1 MSKAEEIKIY
11 GAKEHNLKNIDLV
24 IPRNK
29 LVVFTGLSGSGKSSL
44 AFDTLF
50 AEGQRRYIE
59 TFSAYARQFIGGM
72 ERPDVDKIEG
82 LSPVISI
89 EQKTVS
95 KSPRSTVGT
104 ITELY
109 DFLRLLFSRV
119 ASAYSSETGEL
130 MVKYTD
136 DQLANLLSTTY
147 KSKKVAILASKVRAR
162 KGHYR
167 ELFEQIVKTG
177 YTKVALLNQASS
189 DARNGLNIESLN
201 KFFMLIEITDGF
213 GGNELFN
220 KIARVNAARLLYA
233 DKKYDEA
240 LNLLEKYSSSSSAMI
255 HELLGD
261 ILAKQ
266 EKIDLAV
273 NQYLLSKDKY
283 TDETSTL
290 IVSMKISNLSK

>member
-1 MSKAEEIKIY
+1 MNEIFENDSVITRAHNFYTTNKALIIWIAVIVLITIAIFFALNQISKSNNEKAAEIY
-11 GAKEHNLKNIDLV
+11 NDWMLQE
-24 IPRNK
+24 
-29 LVVFTGLSGSGKSSL
+29 
-44 AFDTLF
+44 
-50 AEGQRRYIE
+50 IE
-59 TFSAYARQFIGGM
+59 TDDGK
-72 ERPDVDKIEG
+72 KISTDLFNE
-82 LSPVISI
+82 LI
-89 EQKTVS
+89 VS
-95 KSPRSTVGT
+95 HK
-104 ITELY
+104 
-109 DFLRLLFSRV
+109 
-119 ASAYSSETGEL
+119 
-130 MVKYTD
+130 
-136 DQLANLLSTTY
+136 
-147 KSKKVAILASKVRAR
+147 
-162 KGHYR
+162 
-167 ELFEQIVKTG
+167 KTG

-240 LNLLEKYSSSSSAMI
+240 LNSLEKYSSSSSAMI

-283 TDETSTL
+283 TDETSIL

>member
-1 MSKAEEIKIY
+1 MNEIFENDSVITRAHNFYTTNKALIIWIAVIVLITIAIFFALNQISKSNNEKAAEIY
-11 GAKEHNLKNIDLV
+11 NDWMLQE
-24 IPRNK
+24 
-29 LVVFTGLSGSGKSSL
+29 
-44 AFDTLF
+44 
-50 AEGQRRYIE
+50 IE
-59 TFSAYARQFIGGM
+59 TDDGK
-72 ERPDVDKIEG
+72 KI
-82 LSPVISI
+82 
-89 EQKTVS
+89 
-95 KSPRSTVGT
+95 STDLFN
-104 ITELY
+104 ELI
-109 DFLRLLFSRV
+109 
-119 ASAYSSETGEL
+119 ASH
-130 MVKYTD
+130 K
-136 DQLANLLSTTY
+136 
-147 KSKKVAILASKVRAR
+147 
-162 KGHYR
+162 
-167 ELFEQIVKTG
+167 KTG

-266 EKIDLAV
+266 EKIDLAK

-283 TDETSTL
+283 TDETSTS

>member
-1 MSKAEEIKIY
+1 MNEIFENDSAITRAHNFYTTNKALIIWIAVIVLITIAIFFALNQISKSNNEKAAEIY
-11 GAKEHNLKNIDLV
+11 NDWMLQE
-24 IPRNK
+24 
-29 LVVFTGLSGSGKSSL
+29 
-44 AFDTLF
+44 
-50 AEGQRRYIE
+50 IE
-59 TFSAYARQFIGGM
+59 TDDGK
-72 ERPDVDKIEG
+72 KISTDLFNE
-82 LSPVISI
+82 LI
-89 EQKTVS
+89 VS
-95 KSPRSTVGT
+95 HK
-104 ITELY
+104 
-109 DFLRLLFSRV
+109 
-119 ASAYSSETGEL
+119 
-130 MVKYTD
+130 
-136 DQLANLLSTTY
+136 
-147 KSKKVAILASKVRAR
+147 
-162 KGHYR
+162 
-167 ELFEQIVKTG
+167 KTG

-273 NQYLLSKDKY
+273 DQYLLSKDKY
-283 TDETSTL
+283 TDETSIL

>member
-1 MSKAEEIKIY
+1 MNEIFENDSVITRVHNFYNTYKALIIGIAVIVLTTIFVFFALNQISKSNNEKAAEIY
-11 GAKEHNLKNIDLV
+11 NDWMLQE
-24 IPRNK
+24 
-29 LVVFTGLSGSGKSSL
+29 
-44 AFDTLF
+44 
-50 AEGQRRYIE
+50 IE
-59 TFSAYARQFIGGM
+59 TDDGK
-72 ERPDVDKIEG
+72 KISTDLFNE
-82 LSPVISI
+82 LI
-89 EQKTVS
+89 VS
-95 KSPRSTVGT
+95 HK
-104 ITELY
+104 
-109 DFLRLLFSRV
+109 
-119 ASAYSSETGEL
+119 
-130 MVKYTD
+130 
-136 DQLANLLSTTY
+136 
-147 KSKKVAILASKVRAR
+147 
-162 KGHYR
+162 
-167 ELFEQIVKTG
+167 KTG

-283 TDETSTL
+283 TDETSIL

>member
-1 MSKAEEIKIY
+1 MNEIFENDSVITRAHNFYTTNKALIIWIAVIILITIAIFFALNQISKSNNEKAAEIY
-11 GAKEHNLKNIDLV
+11 NDWMLQE
-24 IPRNK
+24 
-29 LVVFTGLSGSGKSSL
+29 
-44 AFDTLF
+44 
-50 AEGQRRYIE
+50 IE
-59 TFSAYARQFIGGM
+59 TDDGK
-72 ERPDVDKIEG
+72 KISTDLFNE
-82 LSPVISI
+82 LI
-89 EQKTVS
+89 VS
-95 KSPRSTVGT
+95 HK
-104 ITELY
+104 
-109 DFLRLLFSRV
+109 
-119 ASAYSSETGEL
+119 
-130 MVKYTD
+130 
-136 DQLANLLSTTY
+136 
-147 KSKKVAILASKVRAR
+147 
-162 KGHYR
+162 
-167 ELFEQIVKTG
+167 KTG

-283 TDETSTL
+283 TDETSIL

>member
-1 MSKAEEIKIY
+1 MNEIFENDSVITRVHNFYNTYKALMIGRAVIVLTTIFVFFALNQISKSNNENAAEIY
-11 GAKEHNLKNIDLV
+11 NDW
-24 IPRNK
+24 
-29 LVVFTGLSGSGKSSL
+29 
-44 AFDTLF
+44 TLQ
-50 AEGQRRYIE
+50 EIE
-59 TFSAYARQFIGGM
+59 TDDGKKISTDLFNELIG
-72 ERPDVDKIEG
+72 
-82 LSPVISI
+82 S
-89 EQKTVS
+89 
-95 KSPRSTVGT
+95 
-104 ITELY
+104 
-109 DFLRLLFSRV
+109 
-119 ASAYSSETGEL
+119 
-130 MVKYTD
+130 
-136 DQLANLLSTTY
+136 Y
-147 KSKKVAILASKVRAR
+147 K
-162 KGHYR
+162 
-167 ELFEQIVKTG
+167 KTG
-177 YTKVALLNQASS
+177 YTKLALLNQASS

-266 EKIDLAV
+266 EKIDLAK

-283 TDETSTL
+283 TDETSTS

>member
-1 MSKAEEIKIY
+1 MNEIFENDSVITRVHNFYNTYKALIIGIAVIVLTTIFVFFALNQISKSNNENAAEIY
-11 GAKEHNLKNIDLV
+11 NDW
-24 IPRNK
+24 
-29 LVVFTGLSGSGKSSL
+29 
-44 AFDTLF
+44 TLQ
-50 AEGQRRYIE
+50 EIE
-59 TFSAYARQFIGGM
+59 TDEGKKISTDLFNELIG
-72 ERPDVDKIEG
+72 
-82 LSPVISI
+82 S
-89 EQKTVS
+89 
-95 KSPRSTVGT
+95 
-104 ITELY
+104 
-109 DFLRLLFSRV
+109 
-119 ASAYSSETGEL
+119 
-130 MVKYTD
+130 
-136 DQLANLLSTTY
+136 Y
-147 KSKKVAILASKVRAR
+147 K
-162 KGHYR
+162 
-167 ELFEQIVKTG
+167 KTG
-177 YTKVALLNQASS
+177 YTKLALLNQASS

-266 EKIDLAV
+266 EKIDLAK

-283 TDETSTL
+283 TDETSTS